1 MLLMEH
7 NVLNPKSS
15 FDGSNQVATSAATHK
30 VATFTGLVGLLEILQ
45 DHWTHGW
52 SFHVCLARRLDA
64 PAPGPF

>member
-30 VATFTGLVGLLEILQ
+30 VATFTGLVGLLEIYRTIGRTAG
-45 DHWTHGW
+45 H
-52 SFHVCLARRLDA
+52 FMFA
-64 PAPGPF
+64 